1 MQGYK
6 GFNPDWTC
14 RDFKFEVGKS
24 YEHKGELSLCN
35 SGFHF
40 CENPLDTF
48 SYYPPTGKFA
58 EVEADNVSD
67 KTGDDSKRVAAKLTV
82 KAEISLHAMIQF
94 GVSYILSKVD
104 FKKAPATNTGYQSA
118 ATNTGYQSA
127 ATNTGNQ
134 SAATNTGYHSA
145 ATNTGYQSAA
155 TNTGDQS
162 AATNT
167 GYQGCAISLGIG
179 GKASG
184 AIECWLTHAEWR
196 MRDGKWNRIN
206 VKTVKV
212 DGKRIKADT
221 FYQLKSGK
229 FVAVK

>member
-127 ATNTGNQ
+127 ATNTG
-134 SAATNTGYHSA
+134 
-145 ATNTGYQSAA
+145 
-155 TNTGDQS
+155 
-162 AATNT
+162 
-167 GYQGCAISLGIG
+167 YQGCAISLGIG

-184 AIECWLTHAEWR
+184 AIECWLTLAEWR

>member
-118 ATNTGYQSA
+118 ATNTGYQ
-127 ATNTGNQ
+127 
-134 SAATNTGYHSA
+134 
-145 ATNTGYQSAA
+145 
-155 TNTGDQS
+155 
-162 AATNT
+162 
-167 GYQGCAISLGIG
+167 GCAISLGIG

-184 AIECWLTHAEWR
+184 AIECWLTLAEWR